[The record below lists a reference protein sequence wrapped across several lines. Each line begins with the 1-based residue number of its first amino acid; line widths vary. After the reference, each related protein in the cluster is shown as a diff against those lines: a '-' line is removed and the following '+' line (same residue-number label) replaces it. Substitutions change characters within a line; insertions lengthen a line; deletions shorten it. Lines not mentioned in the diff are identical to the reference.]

1 MKYLKD
7 CFRGLGVVIMVCAIS
22 VMVLMPLICLSAPW
36 PVGDF
41 IGSAPSWLLYTMF
54 ASMWI
59 VLGVL
64 AAQFICYTNL
74 EDQNKALK
82 TTYDEVWKE
91 RNELHRQRNKLLN
104 ENHKLETELDTRASE
119 EDDDEYT
126 EEYFDEEEN
135 DDSILTIRVRMIEV
149 DADDDEQPEASSP
162 CCGGCPCRN
171 AAPTNNEAEE
181 LEEFLNGLSS
191 AFDAAL
197 RSSEPRNTPRQGW
210 YTTTITSNITT

>member
-1 MKYLKD
+1 MKVLKES
-7 CFRGLGVVIMVCAIS
+7 FRGLGVAVLVLAIA
-22 VMVLMPLICLSAPW
+22 VVALMPVLAFSALSRQMS
-36 PVGDF
+36 VGDF

-59 VLGVL
+59 VLGFS
-64 AAQFICYTNL
+64 AAQFVCYTHL

-82 TTYDEVWKE
+82 TTYDQLWRE
-91 RNELHRQRNKLLN
+91 RNKLLK
-104 ENHKLETELDTRASE
+104 ENHKLETELDKYTSE
-119 EDDDEYT
+119 NDDEY
-126 EEYFDEEEN
+126 EDEYFGEEEN
-135 DDSILTIRVRMIEV
+135 DDSILTIRVRMYEV
-149 DADDDEQPEASSP
+149 DANDDEQPEASSP

-171 AAPTNNEAEE
+171 AAPANNEAEELEE

-197 RSSEPRNTPRQGW
+197 RSSEPRNAPRQGW